1 MLRWR
6 NIAVLFIVDDVLLV
20 LSAVTQKNKHNAGTA
35 SDIFYVIF
43 LIGVAAL
50 IAGLIAMWVRSSRSK
65 RTDG

>member
-6 NIAVLFIVDDVLLV
+6 NLVVLFIVDDVLLV
-20 LSAVTQKNKHNAGTA
+20 LSAVTQKNKNDAGTA
-35 SDIFYVIF
+35 SDIIYVIF

-65 RTDG
+65 QTDG